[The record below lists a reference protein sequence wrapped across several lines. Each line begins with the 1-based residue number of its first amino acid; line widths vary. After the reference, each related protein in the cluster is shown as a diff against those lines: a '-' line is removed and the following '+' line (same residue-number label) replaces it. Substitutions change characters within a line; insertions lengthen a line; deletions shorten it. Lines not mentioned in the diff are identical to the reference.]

1 MKVLVTIKRAI
12 DYNVHIRIADDGSG
26 VITDGVKHSVN
37 PFDEIALEQAIRW
50 KEAGTVDEVIAV
62 SIGDE
67 ACAEQLRT
75 ALAFGCD
82 RVLRVAHDGPVAPL
96 TAARAFAALV
106 ASEAPDIVLMGKQ
119 AIDDDN
125 GQTGQMTAA
134 LLGWPQATFASAIE
148 LDDHSARV
156 TREVDDGLETL
167 EIDLP
172 AVITTDLRL
181 NEPRYLK
188 LPNIMKAKKKPIEQ
202 SSLEALGVEADTSM
216 RVTHTTAPAERK
228 PGVMVE
234 SAEALVSELKDKGLL

>member
-26 VITDGVKHSVN
+26 VITEGVKHSVN

-50 KEAGTVDEVIAV
+50 KEAGTVDEVVAV
-62 SIGDE
+62 SIGNA

-82 RVLRVAHDGPVAPL
+82 RAIRVAHEEAVSPL
-96 TAARAFAALV
+96 TAARTFSALV
-106 ASEAPDIVLMGKQ
+106 ESEAPDIILMGKQ
-119 AIDDDN
+119 SIDDDN

-134 LLGWPQATFASAIE
+134 LLGWPQATYASTIE
-148 LDDHSARV
+148 INETSARV

-167 EIDLP
+167 DIDLP
-172 AVITTDLRL
+172 AVITADLRL

-188 LPNIMKAKKKPIEQ
+188 LPNIMKAKKKPIEE
-202 SSLEALGVEADTSM
+202 SSLEALGVEADTSL
-216 RVTHTTAPAERK
+216 RVTHTAAPAPRK
-228 PGVMVE
+228 PGVMVD
-234 SAEALVSELKDKGLL
+234 SPEALVSELKNKGLL

>member
-12 DYNVHIRIADDGSG
+12 DYNVHIRVADDGSG

-50 KEAGTVDEVIAV
+50 KEAGTVDEVVAV
-62 SIGDE
+62 SIGSD
-67 ACAEQLRT
+67 ACNEQLRT

-82 RVLRVAHDGPVAPL
+82 RAIRVAHDESVAPL
-96 TAARAFAALV
+96 TAARALAALV
-106 ASEAPDIVLMGKQ
+106 NNEAPDIVLMGKQ
-119 AIDDDN
+119 AIDADN

-134 LLGWPQATFASAIE
+134 LLGWPQATFASTIE
-148 LDDHSARV
+148 LAAQTARV

-167 EIDLP
+167 DIDLP

-188 LPNIMKAKKKPIEQ
+188 LPNIMKAKKKPIEE
-202 SSLEALGVEADTSM
+202 SSLDALGVEIDTSL
-216 RVTHTTAPAERK
+216 RVTATSVPPQRQA
-228 PGVMVE
+228 GVMVD
-234 SAEALVSELKDKGLL
+234 SPAALVSELKSKGLL